1 MFLEFTEGLVAWE
14 IAILAVISLAVGV
27 LGGLVGLALG
37 TMRLPAMLL
46 IGMDAGIAGGTNIL
60 VSTLSA
66 MVGGFRHLREGR
78 VDWRIVLYLGVPA
91 IIGAFIGGFAASL
104 VPVGVLVLG
113 AGLFVAWQGIEF
125 FLMVRKVSLVTPGS
139 VVEPLDPRSVFLT
152 SKRGA
157 LEATLG
163 FTVGLVGGAVG
174 LILGSVRLPIIIRV
188 MKADPRIAA
197 GSNLMIGSFLGA
209 FGFIG
214 HGIQGELDLIVL
226 GFMAVPAMI
235 GTYFGARLTGR
246 ISVNGLLLVMA
257 AVLLVV
263 GVLLIIDGSGRL
275 SSGPQAS

>member
-1 MFLEFTEGLVAWE
+1 MLLEFTEGLVAWE

-27 LGGLVGLALG
+27 LGGMVGLALG

-46 IGMDAGIAGGTNIL
+46 IGMEAGVAGGTNIL

-91 IIGAFIGGFAASL
+91 IVGAFIGGFAASL

-113 AGLFVAWQGIEF
+113 AGIFVAWQGIEF
-125 FLMVRKVSLVTPGS
+125 FLIVRKVSLVTPGS
-139 VVEPLDPRSVFLT
+139 VIEPLDPRSVFLA

-157 LEATLG
+157 VEAVLG

-188 MKADPRIAA
+188 MRADPRIAA

-226 GFMAVPAMI
+226 AVMAVPAMV

-246 ISVNGLLLVMA
+246 ISVNGLLLLMA
-257 AVLLVV
+257 AVLLAV

-275 SSGPQAS
+275 AEG

>member
-27 LGGLVGLALG
+27 LGGMVGLALG

-46 IGMDAGIAGGTNIL
+46 IGMEAGVAGGTNIL

-91 IIGAFIGGFAASL
+91 IVGAFIGGFGASL

-113 AGLFVAWQGIEF
+113 AGIFVAWQGIEF

-139 VVEPLDPRSVFLT
+139 VIEPLDPRSVFLA

-157 LEATLG
+157 VEAVLG

-188 MKADPRIAA
+188 MRADPRIAA

-226 GFMAVPAMI
+226 AVMAVPAMV

-257 AVLLVV
+257 VVLLVV
-263 GVLLIIDGSGRL
+263 GVLLIVDGVGRL
-275 SSGPQAS
+275 GGG

>member
-1 MFLEFTEGLVAWE
+1 MLLEFTEGLVAWE

-27 LGGLVGLALG
+27 LGGMVGLALG

-46 IGMDAGIAGGTNIL
+46 IGMEAGVAGGTNIL

-91 IIGAFIGGFAASL
+91 IVGAFIGGFAASL

-113 AGLFVAWQGIEF
+113 AGIFVAWQGIEF

-139 VVEPLDPRSVFLT
+139 VIEPLDPRSVFLA

-157 LEATLG
+157 VEAVLG

-188 MKADPRIAA
+188 MRADPRIAA

-226 GFMAVPAMI
+226 AVMAVPAMV

-246 ISVNGLLLVMA
+246 ISVNGC
-257 AVLLVV
+257 
-263 GVLLIIDGSGRL
+263 
-275 SSGPQAS
+275 

>member
-1 MFLEFTEGLVAWE
+1 MLLEFTEGLVAWE

-27 LGGLVGLALG
+27 LGGMVGLALG

-46 IGMDAGIAGGTNIL
+46 IGMEAGVAGGTNIL

-91 IIGAFIGGFAASL
+91 IVGAFIGGFAASL

-113 AGLFVAWQGIEF
+113 AGIFVAWQGIEF

-139 VVEPLDPRSVFLT
+139 VIEPLDPRSVFLA
-152 SKRGA
+152 SKRGGV
-157 LEATLG
+157 EAVLG

-188 MKADPRIAA
+188 MRADPRIAA

-226 GFMAVPAMI
+226 AVMAVPAMV
-235 GTYFGARLTGR
+235 GTYLGARLTGR

-263 GVLLIIDGSGRL
+263 GILLIVNGSGRL
-275 SSGPQAS
+275 AEG

>member
-1 MFLEFTEGLVAWE
+1 MLLEFTEGLVAWE

-27 LGGLVGLALG
+27 LGGMVGLALG

-46 IGMDAGIAGGTNIL
+46 IGMEAGVAGGTNIL

-91 IIGAFIGGFAASL
+91 IVGAFIGGFAASL

-113 AGLFVAWQGIEF
+113 AGIFVAWQGIEF

-139 VVEPLDPRSVFLT
+139 VIEPLDPRSVFLA

-157 LEATLG
+157 VEAVLG

-188 MKADPRIAA
+188 MRADPRIAA

-226 GFMAVPAMI
+226 AVMAVPAMV
-235 GTYFGARLTGR
+235 GTYLGARLTGR

-263 GVLLIIDGSGRL
+263 GILLIVNGSGRL
-275 SSGPQAS
+275 AEG

>member
-1 MFLEFTEGLVAWE
+1 MLLEFTEGLVAWE

-27 LGGLVGLALG
+27 LGGMVGLALG

-46 IGMDAGIAGGTNIL
+46 IGMEAGVAGGTNIL

-91 IIGAFIGGFAASL
+91 IVGAFIGGFAASL

-113 AGLFVAWQGIEF
+113 AGIFVAWQGIEF
-125 FLMVRKVSLVTPGS
+125 FLIVRKVSLVTPGS
-139 VVEPLDPRSVFLT
+139 VIEPLDPRSVFLA

-157 LEATLG
+157 VEAVLG

-188 MKADPRIAA
+188 MRADPRIAA

-226 GFMAVPAMI
+226 AVMAVPAMV

-263 GVLLIIDGSGRL
+263 GILLIVNGSGRL
-275 SSGPQAS
+275 AEG

>member
-1 MFLEFTEGLVAWE
+1 MLLEFTEGLVAWE

-27 LGGLVGLALG
+27 LGGMVGLALG

-46 IGMDAGIAGGTNIL
+46 IGMEAGVAGGTNIL

-91 IIGAFIGGFAASL
+91 IVGAFIGGFAASL

-113 AGLFVAWQGIEF
+113 AGIFVAWQGIEF

-139 VVEPLDPRSVFLT
+139 VIEPLDPRSVFLA

-157 LEATLG
+157 VEAVLG

-188 MKADPRIAA
+188 MRADPRIAA

-226 GFMAVPAMI
+226 AVMAVPAMV

-263 GVLLIIDGSGRL
+263 GILLIVSGVGSLG
-275 SSGPQAS
+275 GE

>member
-1 MFLEFTEGLVAWE
+1 MLLEFTEGLVAWE

-27 LGGLVGLALG
+27 LGGMVGLALG

-46 IGMDAGIAGGTNIL
+46 IGMEAGVAGGTNIL

-91 IIGAFIGGFAASL
+91 IVGAFIGGFAASL

-113 AGLFVAWQGIEF
+113 AGIFVAWQGIEF

-139 VVEPLDPRSVFLT
+139 VIEPLDPRSVFLA

-157 LEATLG
+157 VEAVLG

-188 MKADPRIAA
+188 MRADPRIAA

-226 GFMAVPAMI
+226 AVMAVPAMV

-263 GVLLIIDGSGRL
+263 GILLIVNGVGRL
-275 SSGPQAS
+275 GGE

>member
-1 MFLEFTEGLVAWE
+1 MLLEFTEGLVAWE

-27 LGGLVGLALG
+27 LGGMVGLALG

-46 IGMDAGIAGGTNIL
+46 IGMEAGVAGGTNIL

-91 IIGAFIGGFAASL
+91 IVGAFIGGFAASL

-113 AGLFVAWQGIEF
+113 AGIFVAWQGIEF

-139 VVEPLDPRSVFLT
+139 VIEPLDPRSVFLA

-157 LEATLG
+157 VEAVLG

-188 MKADPRIAA
+188 MRADPRIAA

-226 GFMAVPAMI
+226 AVMAVPAMV

-246 ISVNGLLLVMA
+246 ISVNGLLMVMA

-263 GVLLIIDGSGRL
+263 GDTIDSQWCGTSGW
-275 SSGPQAS
+275 GIA

>member
-214 HGIQGELDLIVL
+214 HGIQGELDLVVL
-226 GFMAVPAMI
+226 AFMAVPAMI

-275 SSGPQAS
+275 SSGPQVS

>member
-1 MFLEFTEGLVAWE
+1 MLLEFTEGLVAWE

-27 LGGLVGLALG
+27 LGGMVGLALG

-46 IGMDAGIAGGTNIL
+46 IGMEAGVAGGTNIL

-113 AGLFVAWQGIEF
+113 AGIFVAWQGIEF
-125 FLMVRKVSLVTPGS
+125 FLIVRKVSLVTPGS
-139 VVEPLDPRSVFLT
+139 VIEPLDPRSVFLA

-157 LEATLG
+157 VEAVLG

-188 MKADPRIAA
+188 MRADPRIAA

-226 GFMAVPAMI
+226 AVMAVPAMV
-235 GTYFGARLTGR
+235 GTYLGARLTGR
-246 ISVNGLLLVMA
+246 ISVNGLLLLMA
-257 AVLLVV
+257 AVLLAV

-275 SSGPQAS
+275 AEG

>member
-14 IAILAVISLAVGV
+14 VAILAVISLAVGV

-275 SSGPQAS
+275 S

>member
-1 MFLEFTEGLVAWE
+1 MLLEFTEGLVAWE

-27 LGGLVGLALG
+27 LGGMVGLALG

-46 IGMDAGIAGGTNIL
+46 IGMEAGVAGGTNIL

-66 MVGGFRHLREGR
+66 MVGGFRHLRERR

-91 IIGAFIGGFAASL
+91 IVGAFIGGFAASL

-113 AGLFVAWQGIEF
+113 AGIFVAWQGIEF

-139 VVEPLDPRSVFLT
+139 VIEPLDPRSVFLA

-157 LEATLG
+157 VEAVLG

-188 MKADPRIAA
+188 MRADPRIAA

-226 GFMAVPAMI
+226 AVMAVPAMV

-246 ISVNGLLLVMA
+246 ISVNGLLMVMA

-263 GVLLIIDGSGRL
+263 GILLIVNGVGRL
-275 SSGPQAS
+275 GGE

>member
-14 IAILAVISLAVGV
+14 IGLLAVISLAVGV

-104 VPVGVLVLG
+104 VPAGILVLG

-139 VVEPLDPRSVFLT
+139 VVEPLDPRSVFLA

-214 HGIQGELDLIVL
+214 HGIQGELDLVVL

-275 SSGPQAS
+275 AGD

>member
-1 MFLEFTEGLVAWE
+1 MVLEFTEGLVAWE

-157 LEATLG
+157 LEAVLG

-226 GFMAVPAMI
+226 AFMAVPAMV

-275 SSGPQAS
+275 SSG

>member
-1 MFLEFTEGLVAWE
+1 MLLEFTEGLVAWE

-27 LGGLVGLALG
+27 LGGMVGLALG

-46 IGMDAGIAGGTNIL
+46 IGMEAGVAGGTNIL

-91 IIGAFIGGFAASL
+91 IVGAFIGGFAASL

-113 AGLFVAWQGIEF
+113 AGIFVAWQGIEF

-139 VVEPLDPRSVFLT
+139 VIEPLDPRSVFLA

-157 LEATLG
+157 VEAVLG

-188 MKADPRIAA
+188 MRADPRIAA

-214 HGIQGELDLIVL
+214 HGIQGEFDLIVL
-226 GFMAVPAMI
+226 AVMAVPAMV
-235 GTYFGARLTGR
+235 GTYLGARLTGR
-246 ISVNGLLLVMA
+246 ISVNGLLMVMA
-257 AVLLVV
+257 AVLLAV

-275 SSGPQAS
+275 AEG

>member
-14 IAILAVISLAVGV
+14 IALLAVISLAVGV

-104 VPVGVLVLG
+104 VPAGILVLG

-139 VVEPLDPRSVFLT
+139 VVEPLDPRSVFLA

-157 LEATLG
+157 LEAMLG

-214 HGIQGELDLIVL
+214 HGIQGELDLVVL

-275 SSGPQAS
+275 AGD

>member
-1 MFLEFTEGLVAWE
+1 MVLEFTEGLVAWE

-27 LGGLVGLALG
+27 LGGMVGLALG

-91 IIGAFIGGFAASL
+91 IVGAFIGGFAASL

-113 AGLFVAWQGIEF
+113 AGIFVAWQGIEF

-139 VVEPLDPRSVFLT
+139 VIEPLDPRSVFLT

-157 LEATLG
+157 LEAVLG
-163 FTVGLVGGAVG
+163 FAVGLVGGAVG

-188 MKADPRIAA
+188 MRADPRIAA

-226 GFMAVPAMI
+226 LVMAVPAMV

-263 GVLLIIDGSGRL
+263 GVLLIINGSGRL
-275 SSGPQAS
+275 TEG

>member
-91 IIGAFIGGFAASL
+91 IIGAFIGGFAASQ
-104 VPVGVLVLG
+104 VPVGILVLG

-125 FLMVRKVSLVTPGS
+125 YLMVRKVSLVTPGS
-139 VVEPLDPRSVFLT
+139 VVEPLDPRSVFLA

-214 HGIQGELDLIVL
+214 HGIQGELDLVVL

-275 SSGPQAS
+275 SSG

>member
-1 MFLEFTEGLVAWE
+1 MLLEFTEGLVAWE

-27 LGGLVGLALG
+27 LGGMVGLALG

-46 IGMDAGIAGGTNIL
+46 IGMEAGVAGGTNIL

-66 MVGGFRHLREGR
+66 MMGGFRHLREGR

-113 AGLFVAWQGIEF
+113 AGIFVAWQGIEF

-139 VVEPLDPRSVFLT
+139 VIEPLDPRSVFLA

-157 LEATLG
+157 VEAVLG

-188 MKADPRIAA
+188 MRADPRIAA

-226 GFMAVPAMI
+226 AVMAVPAMV

-246 ISVNGLLLVMA
+246 ISVNGLLMVMA

-263 GVLLIIDGSGRL
+263 GILLIVNGSGRL
-275 SSGPQAS
+275 AEG

>member
-1 MFLEFTEGLVAWE
+1 MLLEFTEGLVAWE

-27 LGGLVGLALG
+27 LGGMVGLALG

-46 IGMDAGIAGGTNIL
+46 IGMEAGVAGGTNIL

-91 IIGAFIGGFAASL
+91 IVGAFIGGFAASL

-113 AGLFVAWQGIEF
+113 AGIFVAWQGIEF
-125 FLMVRKVSLVTPGS
+125 FLIVRKVSLVTPGS
-139 VVEPLDPRSVFLT
+139 VIEPLDPRSVFLA

-157 LEATLG
+157 VEAVLG

-188 MKADPRIAA
+188 MRADPRIAA

-226 GFMAVPAMI
+226 AVMAVPAMV

-257 AVLLVV
+257 VVLLVV

-275 SSGPQAS
+275 AEG

>member
-1 MFLEFTEGLVAWE
+1 MLLEFTEGLVAWE

-27 LGGLVGLALG
+27 LGGMVGLALG

-46 IGMDAGIAGGTNIL
+46 IGMEAGVAGGTNIL

-91 IIGAFIGGFAASL
+91 IVGAFIGGFAASL

-113 AGLFVAWQGIEF
+113 AGIFVAWQGIEF

-139 VVEPLDPRSVFLT
+139 VIEPLDPRSVFLA

-157 LEATLG
+157 VEAVLG

-188 MKADPRIAA
+188 MRADPRIAA

-226 GFMAVPAMI
+226 AVMAVPAMV

-246 ISVNGLLLVMA
+246 ISVNGLLLAMA

-263 GVLLIIDGSGRL
+263 GILLIVNGSGRL
-275 SSGPQAS
+275 AEG

>member
-1 MFLEFTEGLVAWE
+1 MLLEFTEGLVAWE

-27 LGGLVGLALG
+27 LGGMVGLALG

-46 IGMDAGIAGGTNIL
+46 IGMEAGVAGGTNIL

-78 VDWRIVLYLGVPA
+78 VDWRIVLYFGVPA
-91 IIGAFIGGFAASL
+91 IVGAFIGGFAASL

-113 AGLFVAWQGIEF
+113 AGIFVAWQGIEF

-139 VVEPLDPRSVFLT
+139 VIEPLDPRSVFLA

-157 LEATLG
+157 VEAVLG

-188 MKADPRIAA
+188 MRADPRIAA

-226 GFMAVPAMI
+226 AVMAVPAMV

-246 ISVNGLLLVMA
+246 ISVNGLLMVMA

-263 GVLLIIDGSGRL
+263 GVLLIVDGVGRL
-275 SSGPQAS
+275 GGE

>member
-1 MFLEFTEGLVAWE
+1 MLLEFTEGLVAWE

-27 LGGLVGLALG
+27 LGGMVGLALG

-46 IGMDAGIAGGTNIL
+46 IGMEAGVAGGTNIL

-91 IIGAFIGGFAASL
+91 IVGAFIGGFAASL

-113 AGLFVAWQGIEF
+113 AGIFVAWQGIEF

-139 VVEPLDPRSVFLT
+139 VIEPLDPRSVFLA

-157 LEATLG
+157 VEAVLG

-188 MKADPRIAA
+188 MRADPRIAA

-226 GFMAVPAMI
+226 AVMAVPAMV
-235 GTYFGARLTGR
+235 GTYLGARLTGR
-246 ISVNGLLLVMA
+246 ISVNGLLLAMA

-263 GVLLIIDGSGRL
+263 GILLIVNGSGRL
-275 SSGPQAS
+275 AEG

>member
-1 MFLEFTEGLVAWE
+1 MLLEFTEGLVAWE

-27 LGGLVGLALG
+27 LGGMVGLALG

-46 IGMDAGIAGGTNIL
+46 IGMEAGVAGGTNIL

-91 IIGAFIGGFAASL
+91 IVGAFIGGFAASL

-113 AGLFVAWQGIEF
+113 AGIFVAWQGIEF

-139 VVEPLDPRSVFLT
+139 VIEPLDPRSVFLA

-157 LEATLG
+157 VEAVLG

-188 MKADPRIAA
+188 MRADPRIAA

-226 GFMAVPAMI
+226 AVMAVPAMV

-246 ISVNGLLLVMA
+246 ISVNGLLMVMA

-263 GVLLIIDGSGRL
+263 GILLIVSGVGRL
-275 SSGPQAS
+275 AEG

>member
-1 MFLEFTEGLVAWE
+1 MVLEFTEGLVAWE
-14 IAILAVISLAVGV
+14 IAILAVISLGVGV

-157 LEATLG
+157 LEAVLG

-246 ISVNGLLLVMA
+246 ISVNGLLMVMA

-275 SSGPQAS
+275 SSG

>member
-14 IAILAVISLAVGV
+14 IALLAVISLAVGV

-104 VPVGVLVLG
+104 VPVGILVLG
-113 AGLFVAWQGIEF
+113 AGVFVAWQGIEF

-139 VVEPLDPRSVFLT
+139 VVEPLDPRSVFLA

-157 LEATLG
+157 LEAVLG

-214 HGIQGELDLIVL
+214 HGIQGELDLVVL

-275 SSGPQAS
+275 SSG

>member
-1 MFLEFTEGLVAWE
+1 MFLEFTQDLAAWQ
-14 IAILAVISLAVGV
+14 IAILSVISLAVGV
-27 LGGLVGLALG
+27 LGGMVGLALG

-46 IGMDAGIAGGTNIL
+46 MGMEAGVAGGTNIL

-113 AGLFVAWQGIEF
+113 AGIFVAWQGIEF
-125 FLMVRKVSLVTPGS
+125 FLMVRKVDLVTPS
-139 VVEPLDPRSVFLT
+139 AVTEPLDP
-152 SKRGA
+152 
-157 LEATLG
+157 TLRFSDQQAWRFG
-163 FTVGLVGGAVG
+163 SLLWASSVGLVGGAVG

-197 GSNLMIGSFLGA
+197 GSNLMIGFFLGG

-226 GFMAVPAMI
+226 AVMAVPAMV
-235 GTYFGARLTGR
+235 GTYIGARLTGR
-246 ISVNGLLLVMA
+246 ISVNGLLLLMA

-263 GVLLIIDGSGRL
+263 GVLLIVDGVGRWVE
-275 SSGPQAS
+275 G

>member
-1 MFLEFTEGLVAWE
+1 MLLEFTEGLVAWE

-27 LGGLVGLALG
+27 LGGMVGLALG

-46 IGMDAGIAGGTNIL
+46 IGMEAGVAGGTNIL

-91 IIGAFIGGFAASL
+91 IVGAFIGGFAASL

-113 AGLFVAWQGIEF
+113 AGIFVAWQGIEF

-139 VVEPLDPRSVFLT
+139 VIEPLDPRSVFLA

-157 LEATLG
+157 VEAVLG

-188 MKADPRIAA
+188 MRADPRIAA

-226 GFMAVPAMI
+226 AVMAVPAMV
-235 GTYFGARLTGR
+235 GTYLGARLTGR
-246 ISVNGLLLVMA
+246 ISVNGLLMVMA
-257 AVLLVV
+257 AVLLAV

-275 SSGPQAS
+275 AEG

>member
-1 MFLEFTEGLVAWE
+1 MLLEFTEGLVAWE
-14 IAILAVISLAVGV
+14 IGILAVISLAVGV
-27 LGGLVGLALG
+27 LGGMVGLALG

-46 IGMDAGIAGGTNIL
+46 IGMEAGVAGGTNIL

-91 IIGAFIGGFAASL
+91 IVGAFIGGFAASL

-113 AGLFVAWQGIEF
+113 AGIFVAWQGIEF

-139 VVEPLDPRSVFLT
+139 VIEPLDPRSVFLA

-157 LEATLG
+157 VEAVLG

-188 MKADPRIAA
+188 MRADPRIAA

-226 GFMAVPAMI
+226 AVMAVPAMV

-246 ISVNGLLLVMA
+246 ISVNGLLMVMA

-263 GVLLIIDGSGRL
+263 GILLIVNGSGRL
-275 SSGPQAS
+275 AEG

>member
-1 MFLEFTEGLVAWE
+1 MLLEFTEGLVAWE

-27 LGGLVGLALG
+27 LGGMVGLALG

-46 IGMDAGIAGGTNIL
+46 IGMEPGVAGGTNIL

-91 IIGAFIGGFAASL
+91 IVGAFIGGFAASL

-113 AGLFVAWQGIEF
+113 AGIFVAWQGIEF

-139 VVEPLDPRSVFLT
+139 VIEPLDPRSVFLA

-157 LEATLG
+157 VEAVLG

-188 MKADPRIAA
+188 MRADPRIAA

-226 GFMAVPAMI
+226 AVMAVPAMV

-246 ISVNGLLLVMA
+246 ISVNGLLMVMA

-263 GVLLIIDGSGRL
+263 GILLIVNGSGRL
-275 SSGPQAS
+275 AEG

>member
-1 MFLEFTEGLVAWE
+1 MLLEFTEGLVAWE

-27 LGGLVGLALG
+27 LGGMVGLALG

-46 IGMDAGIAGGTNIL
+46 IGMEAGVAGGTNIL

-113 AGLFVAWQGIEF
+113 AGIFVAWQGIEF

-139 VVEPLDPRSVFLT
+139 VIEPLDPRSVFLA

-157 LEATLG
+157 VEAVLG

-188 MKADPRIAA
+188 MRADPRIAA

-226 GFMAVPAMI
+226 AVMAVPAMV

-246 ISVNGLLLVMA
+246 ISVNGLLMVMA

-263 GVLLIIDGSGRL
+263 GILLIVNGSGRL
-275 SSGPQAS
+275 AEG

>member
-1 MFLEFTEGLVAWE
+1 
-14 IAILAVISLAVGV
+14 
-27 LGGLVGLALG
+27 
-37 TMRLPAMLL
+37 MRLPAMLL
-46 IGMDAGIAGGTNIL
+46 IGMEAGVAGGTNIL

-113 AGLFVAWQGIEF
+113 AGIFVAWQGIEF
-125 FLMVRKVSLVTPGS
+125 FLIVRKVSLVTPGS
-139 VVEPLDPRSVFLT
+139 VIEPLDPRSVFLA

-157 LEATLG
+157 VEAVLG

-188 MKADPRIAA
+188 MRADPRIAA

-226 GFMAVPAMI
+226 AVMAVPAMV

-246 ISVNGLLLVMA
+246 ISVNGLLLLMA
-257 AVLLVV
+257 AVLLAV

-275 SSGPQAS
+275 AEG

>member
-1 MFLEFTEGLVAWE
+1 MLLEFTEGLVAWE

-27 LGGLVGLALG
+27 LGGMVGLALG

-46 IGMDAGIAGGTNIL
+46 IGMEAGVAGGTNIL

-91 IIGAFIGGFAASL
+91 IVGAFIGGFAASL

-113 AGLFVAWQGIEF
+113 AGIFVAWQGIEF

-139 VVEPLDPRSVFLT
+139 VIEPLDPRSVFLA

-157 LEATLG
+157 VEAVLG

-188 MKADPRIAA
+188 MRADPRIAA

-226 GFMAVPAMI
+226 AVMAVPAMV

-246 ISVNGLLLVMA
+246 ISVNGLLMVMA
-257 AVLLVV
+257 AVLLAV

-275 SSGPQAS
+275 AEG

>member
-1 MFLEFTEGLVAWE
+1 MLLEFTEGLVAWE

-27 LGGLVGLALG
+27 LGGMVGLALG

-46 IGMDAGIAGGTNIL
+46 IGMEAGVAGGTNIL

-91 IIGAFIGGFAASL
+91 IVGAFIGGFAASL

-113 AGLFVAWQGIEF
+113 AGIFVAWQGIEF

-139 VVEPLDPRSVFLT
+139 VIEPLDPRSVFLA

-157 LEATLG
+157 VEAVLG

-188 MKADPRIAA
+188 MRADPRIAA

-226 GFMAVPAMI
+226 AVMAVPAMV

-246 ISVNGLLLVMA
+246 ISVNGLLLVMS
-257 AVLLVV
+257 AVLLAV
-263 GVLLIIDGSGRL
+263 GVLLIVDGVGRL
-275 SSGPQAS
+275 GGG

>member
-14 IAILAVISLAVGV
+14 MAILAVISLAVGV

-104 VPVGVLVLG
+104 VPAGILVLG

-139 VVEPLDPRSVFLT
+139 VVEPLDPRSVFLA

-157 LEATLG
+157 LEAVLG

-214 HGIQGELDLIVL
+214 HGIQGELDLVVL

-275 SSGPQAS
+275 AGD